1 MWFAMAL
8 IEVKTNIQNREIVD
22 EPQTND
28 TYKIRQIIT
37 EIMKYIHI
45 CIHLKTKSKLEKKNA
60 IDSPGEQRK
69 GKMISTS

>member
-1 MWFAMAL
+1 MRN
-8 IEVKTNIQNREIVD
+8 KG
-22 EPQTND
+22 QTPDNWQLQ
-28 TYKIRQIIT
+28 IRQIIT